1 MRTSGGGGGK
11 SSGGG
16 GIADKSGGGGGAEKS
31 GGGGG
36 GDGVECRECASP
48 EPLIERFMMTTQVAV
63 DWRVSVMEPFK
74 AAA

>member
-36 GDGVECRECASP
+36 GDGVERLECARL
-48 EPLIERFMMTTQVAV
+48 EPLIERFMMAM
-63 DWRVSVMEPFK
+63 RL
-74 AAA
+74 AADQRASIM